1 VNNYG
6 KLCRCSRDAA
16 VVKRASKRPSSSK
29 LPKLAQQTTANNLSR
44 PSTPSIMASDTED
57 RQRSRSPRR
66 DDSRPKKQKSGGF
79 KWKDKRPATDS
90 RADRANTDDK
100 SLRRGYRDRSPRRDN
115 YSQREREREG
125 DRDRERDR
133 SPRRRDRDR
142 DTGDSYRPSRD
153 DARTRDDP
161 FDRASSTKRDRPA
174 PTSDKSEKKDKP
186 KKAPKAVAPSEP
198 MIIVNVND
206 RLGTKAAIPC
216 LASDSVKAFK
226 AIVAAHVGRQPHEI
240 MLKRQGERPFKDI
253 LTLADYGVSSGVQ
266 LDLEIDTGD

>member
-1 VNNYG
+1 LHH
-6 KLCRCSRDAA
+6 KQ
-16 VVKRASKRPSSSK
+16 
-29 LPKLAQQTTANNLSR
+29 LPH
-44 PSTPSIMASDTED
+44 STSIILRLVSFTMASDTER
-57 RQRSRSPRR
+57 RQRSRSPPR

-79 KWKDKRPATDS
+79 KWKEKRPAEDIQ
-90 RADRANTDDK
+90 ADKASNDDK
-100 SLRRGYRDRSPRRDN
+100 TLRRGYRDRSPRRDN
-115 YSQREREREG
+115 YSQRDRVRDG
-125 DRDRERDR
+125 DRDR
-133 SPRRRDRDR
+133 SPRRRDK

-153 DARTRDDP
+153 EPRKHNEFMDRVSSSTRDQP
-161 FDRASSTKRDRPA
+161 AS
-174 PTSDKSEKKDKP
+174 TSDKVEKKDKP
-186 KKAPKAVAPSEP
+186 KKVPKAVAPSEP

>member
-1 VNNYG
+1 MDVR
-6 KLCRCSRDAA
+6 KPERRRHFHQPVTLHACS
-16 VVKRASKRPSSSK
+16 SSSK
-29 LPKLAQQTTANNLSR
+29 LLAFHINKTT
-44 PSTPSIMASDTED
+44 STMSDTEI
-57 RQRSRSPRR
+57 RQRSRSRSPRR
-66 DDSRPKKQKSGGF
+66 DGSRPKKPKSGGF
-79 KWKDKRPATDS
+79 KWKEKRPV
-90 RADRANTDDK
+90 ADIQADKASSDDR

-115 YSQREREREG
+115 YSQRDRERDD
-125 DRDRERDR
+125 DRARDR
-133 SPRRRDRDR
+133 SPRRRDKDNG
-142 DTGDSYRPSRD
+142 GDNYRPSRD
-153 DARTRDDP
+153 DARKNDDP
-161 FDRASSTKRDRPA
+161 LDRVSSSKRDRPA
-174 PTSDKSEKKDKP
+174 STSEKPERKDKP
-186 KKAPKAVAPSEP
+186 KKAPKATAPSEP

>member
-1 VNNYG
+1 
-6 KLCRCSRDAA
+6 
-16 VVKRASKRPSSSK
+16 
-29 LPKLAQQTTANNLSR
+29 
-44 PSTPSIMASDTED
+44 MASDTEQ
-57 RQRSRSPRR
+57 RQRSRSPPRG
-66 DDSRPKKQKSGGF
+66 DDARPKKSKSSGF
-79 KWKDKRPATDS
+79 KWKEKRPASDAQ
-90 RADRANTDDK
+90 ADRANNDDK

-125 DRDRERDR
+125 DRDRDRDR
-133 SPRRRDRDR
+133 SPRRSDRDR
-142 DTGDSYRPSRD
+142 DSRDSYRPSRD
-153 DARTRDDP
+153 DARARDDP
-161 FDRASSTKRDRPA
+161 LDRVSSAKRDRPA
-174 PTSDKSEKKDKP
+174 GSSEKSDKKDKKDKP
-186 KKAPKAVAPSEP
+186 KKERPVAPSEP

-226 AIVAAHVGRQPHEI
+226 AIVAANIGRQPHEI

>member
-1 VNNYG
+1 
-6 KLCRCSRDAA
+6 
-16 VVKRASKRPSSSK
+16 
-29 LPKLAQQTTANNLSR
+29 
-44 PSTPSIMASDTED
+44 MASDTEG

-79 KWKDKRPATDS
+79 KWKDKRS
-90 RADRANTDDK
+90 ADDQANSEDK

-115 YSQREREREG
+115 YNQRERERERDG
-125 DRDRERDR
+125 DRDR

-142 DTGDSYRPSRD
+142 DTGDSYRPP
-153 DARTRDDP
+153 RDDP
-161 FDRASSTKRDRPA
+161 RTHNDNSDRVSSTNRDRPA
-174 PTSDKSEKKDKP
+174 PTSDKAEKKDKP

-240 MLKRQGERPFKDI
+240 MLKRKGERPFKDI

>member
-1 VNNYG
+1 VD
-6 KLCRCSRDAA
+6 LTPA
-16 VVKRASKRPSSSK
+16 VTMRAGFEASELQQT
-29 LPKLAQQTTANNLSR
+29 LPKRLRTTANALS
-44 PSTPSIMASDTED
+44 PQCSTPSIMASDTEE

-66 DDSRPKKQKSGGF
+66 DDLRPKKQKSGGF
-79 KWKDKRPATDS
+79 KWKDKRPASDGQ
-90 RADRANTDDK
+90 ADKANSDDK

-115 YSQREREREG
+115 YIQ
-125 DRDRERDR
+125 RDRERENDRDRDR
-133 SPRRRDRDR
+133 SLRRRDRDR
-142 DTGDSYRPSRD
+142 DTGDSYRPPRD
-153 DARTRDDP
+153 NARAHDDP
-161 FDRASSTKRDRPA
+161 SDRVSSTKRDRPA
-174 PTSDKSEKKDKP
+174 PSSDKPEKKDKP
-186 KKAPKAVAPSEP
+186 KRAPKAVAPSEP

>member
-1 VNNYG
+1 
-6 KLCRCSRDAA
+6 
-16 VVKRASKRPSSSK
+16 
-29 LPKLAQQTTANNLSR
+29 
-44 PSTPSIMASDTED
+44 MASDTEE
-57 RQRSRSPRR
+57 RQRSRSSPRE
-66 DDSRPKKQKSGGF
+66 DSRPKKPKSGGF
-79 KWKDKRPATDS
+79 KWKAKRPA
-90 RADRANTDDK
+90 ADADKASSDDR

-115 YSQREREREG
+115 YTRR
-125 DRDRERDR
+125 DRDREDDRDRDRNRDRDR
-133 SPRRRDRDR
+133 SPRRRDREG
-142 DTGDSYRPSRD
+142 GDGYRPSRD
-153 DARTRDDP
+153 DARKNDDP
-161 FDRASSTKRDRPA
+161 LDRVSSSARDRPA
-174 PTSDKSEKKDKP
+174 ASSEKTEKKDKP
-186 KKAPKAVAPSEP
+186 KKAPKHAAPSEP

>member
-1 VNNYG
+1 
-6 KLCRCSRDAA
+6 
-16 VVKRASKRPSSSK
+16 
-29 LPKLAQQTTANNLSR
+29 
-44 PSTPSIMASDTED
+44 MASDTED
-57 RQRSRSPRR
+57 RRRSRSPPR

-79 KWKDKRPATDS
+79 KWKEKRPAADGQTD
-90 RADRANTDDK
+90 RPGGDDR
-100 SLRRGYRDRSPRRDN
+100 SLKRGYRDRSPRRDN
-115 YSQREREREG
+115 YSQRERERDG
-125 DRDRERDR
+125 DRDR
-133 SPRRRDRDR
+133 SPRRRDR

-153 DARTRDDP
+153 NVRKYDEPT
-161 FDRASSTKRDRPA
+161 DRASSSKRDRPA
-174 PTSDKSEKKDKP
+174 PTSDRSEKKDKP
-186 KKAPKAVAPSEP
+186 KKAPKAVASEP

>member
-1 VNNYG
+1 
-6 KLCRCSRDAA
+6 
-16 VVKRASKRPSSSK
+16 
-29 LPKLAQQTTANNLSR
+29 
-44 PSTPSIMASDTED
+44 MASDTEG
-57 RQRSRSPRR
+57 RQRSRSPPR

-79 KWKDKRPATDS
+79 KWKDKRPASDAQ
-90 RADRANTDDK
+90 ADRANTDDK
-100 SLRRGYRDRSPRRDN
+100 SLKRGYRDRSPRRDN

-125 DRDRERDR
+125 DRDR
-133 SPRRRDRDR
+133 SPRRRDR
-142 DTGDSYRPSRD
+142 DTGDSYRPPRD
-153 DARTRDDP
+153 VPRAHDDP
-161 FDRASSTKRDRPA
+161 MDRVSSTKRDRPA
-174 PTSDKSEKKDKP
+174 PTPDKPEKKDKP

>member
-1 VNNYG
+1 
-6 KLCRCSRDAA
+6 
-16 VVKRASKRPSSSK
+16 
-29 LPKLAQQTTANNLSR
+29 
-44 PSTPSIMASDTED
+44 MASDTEG
-57 RQRSRSPRR
+57 RQRSRSPPR
-66 DDSRPKKQKSGGF
+66 DESRPKKQKSGGF
-79 KWKDKRPATDS
+79 KWKEKRPTGDDRTDK
-90 RADRANTDDK
+90 AANDDR
-100 SLRRGYRDRSPRRDN
+100 SLKRGYRDRSPRRDN
-115 YSQREREREG
+115 YSQRERERDG
-125 DRDRERDR
+125 DRDR
-133 SPRRRDRDR
+133 SPRRRDR

-153 DARTRDDP
+153 NPRTHDDP
-161 FDRASSTKRDRPA
+161 MDRASSSKRDRPA
-174 PTSDKSEKKDKP
+174 PTSDRSEKKDKP